1 MGTSYPK
8 DMQRGEQEGWGAR
21 TNMAAAPSTGRIHE
35 TMSASASTPHSS
47 VMTSGL
53 TENITKNIYGRM
65 CGYRI
70 ACPREIEKLQGR
82 KREGVAGHNMAA
94 AASCG
99 RINASPF
106 SERESKYSERESN
119 GWERESKGRD
129 RESKP

>member
-1 MGTSYPK
+1 
-8 DMQRGEQEGWGAR
+8 
-21 TNMAAAPSTGRIHE
+21 
-35 TMSASASTPHSS
+35 MSASASTPHSS

-53 TENITKNIYGRM
+53 TEHIYGRM

-99 RINASPF
+99 RIHASPL

-119 GWERESKGRD
+119 GWERESKDMD
-129 RESKP
+129 RERKD